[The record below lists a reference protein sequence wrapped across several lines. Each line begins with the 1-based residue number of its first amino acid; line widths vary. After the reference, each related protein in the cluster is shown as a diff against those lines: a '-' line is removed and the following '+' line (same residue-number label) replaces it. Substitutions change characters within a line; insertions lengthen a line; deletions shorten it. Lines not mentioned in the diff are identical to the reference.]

1 MTIDEIYRITQFF
14 YNKEQNGNIAPE
26 QFNLVAPRAQISFI
40 NGRITPKYDAKGI
53 KTGWQSDQTIRREL
67 SNILKLN
74 ESITVSGGIAVPPGE
89 YIDWDSLTTNGGI
102 LIQEAT
108 PDEIAIMNRSVIAPP
123 TATFPKFVVSEAG
136 FHIYPTS
143 LTPIKLNYLRQPETP
158 IWNYTM
164 VSGKPIYAATGGVVG
179 AGNSVDFELADI
191 THLEIIMIIL
201 QFFGVNLSL
210 AELTQYAMIK
220 EKEGV

>member
-1 MTIDEIYRITQFF
+1 MTIDKVYSIVQFF
-14 YNKEQNGNIAPE
+14 YNKKQNGNITPE
-26 QFNLVAPRAQISFI
+26 DFNLIAPRAQISFI
-40 NGRITPKYDAKGI
+40 NGRITPKYDAKGN
-53 KTGWQSDQTIRREL
+53 KTGWQADQSIRREL

-74 ESITVSGGIAVPPGE
+74 ESIVVSGGIAAFPGE
-89 YIDWDSLTTNGGI
+89 YIDWDSITTNGGI

-108 PDEIAIMNRSVIAPP
+108 PDEIAIMNQSVITPP
-123 TATFPKFVVSEAG
+123 TAGFPKFVVSEEG

-143 LTPIKLNYLRQPETP
+143 LTPIKLSYLRQPETP
-158 IWNYTM
+158 IWNYTV
-164 VSGKPIYAATGGVVG
+164 VSGQPVYAATGGVIG

-210 AELTQYAMIK
+210 GELTQFAMIK